1 MRKYIIAVL
10 MLLVAGVL
18 CAQKRKAKSVVKEE
32 LPDTF
37 EIIAGY
43 YADSLRQLRAYYDS
57 AWTYKAGD
65 QLRNPYYFPLFF
77 KPTLYNNPL
86 DQLMSNTWSGRYN
99 TPRRM
104 YSIGDTRDDELQ
116 RDSAINNTLAQ
127 FYVNYPQYIEQTQQ
141 QLMANDGLRREA
153 ENTAP
158 IKHEVSLA
166 EKIKPD
172 APIDVVEPVKLVS
185 HRPNFWKYTA
195 FFELHYNQTY
205 SSENWRGGKNKY
217 NSLVSRFYATANY
230 NFNEKVIFN
239 NSLELRLAFQTERSD
254 TIHPIK
260 PTQNELKI
268 NNMFGLKAIK
278 NVYYSISLEHK
289 TPVIP
294 RYNSNSRVVNQDFF
308 SPYEGSYGVG
318 FTYNVRVLKKYPISF
333 TANPINIYYKYMDRN
348 ALARYGKSGKR
359 HHYEAYGSNLRLTW
373 QWQLFKIL
381 NWRSEWTYGTNYT
394 YVETEWRN
402 TYNVSINKYIGTTL
416 DLYMRFDDRK
426 LDRRGRRRMQLSEIF
441 SLGFSYN
448 F

>member
-1 MRKYIIAVL
+1 MRKYIITLL
-10 MLLVAGVL
+10 MLLVAGTL
-18 CAQKRKAKSVVKEE
+18 CAQKRKAKSVIKEE
-32 LPDTF
+32 LPDTS
-37 EIIAGY
+37 EIIASQ
-43 YADSLRQLRAYYDS
+43 YADSLRILRAYYDS
-57 AWTYKAGD
+57 TWTYRAND
-65 QLRNPYYFPLFF
+65 QLRDPYYFPLFF
-77 KPTLYNNPL
+77 KPTLYSKPL
-86 DQLMSNTWSGRYN
+86 GQLMSNTWTGSYN
-99 TPRRM
+99 KQHRL
-104 YSIGDTRDDELQ
+104 YSLGDTRDRELQ

-195 FFELHYNQTY
+195 YFELHYNQTY

-230 NFNEKVIFN
+230 NYNEKVIFN

-268 NNMFGLKAIK
+268 NNMFGLRAIK

-318 FTYNVRVLKKYPISF
+318 FTYNVRILKKYPISF

-348 ALARYGKSGKR
+348 ALARYGKSGRR
-359 HHYEAYGSNLRLTW
+359 HHYEAYGSNMRLTW

>member
-1 MRKYIIAVL
+1 
-10 MLLVAGVL
+10 
-18 CAQKRKAKSVVKEE
+18 
-32 LPDTF
+32 
-37 EIIAGY
+37 
-43 YADSLRQLRAYYDS
+43 
-57 AWTYKAGD
+57 
-65 QLRNPYYFPLFF
+65 
-77 KPTLYNNPL
+77 
-86 DQLMSNTWSGRYN
+86 
-99 TPRRM
+99 
-104 YSIGDTRDDELQ
+104 
-116 RDSAINNTLAQ
+116 
-127 FYVNYPQYIEQTQQ
+127 
-141 QLMANDGLRREA
+141 
-153 ENTAP
+153 
-158 IKHEVSLA
+158 
-166 EKIKPD
+166 
-172 APIDVVEPVKLVS
+172 
-185 HRPNFWKYTA
+185 
-195 FFELHYNQTY
+195 
-205 SSENWRGGKNKY
+205 
-217 NSLVSRFYATANY
+217 
-230 NFNEKVIFN
+230 
-239 NSLELRLAFQTERSD
+239 
-254 TIHPIK
+254 
-260 PTQNELKI
+260 
-268 NNMFGLKAIK
+268 MFGLRAIK

-348 ALARYGKSGKR
+348 ALAHYGKSGRR
-359 HHYEAYGSNLRLTW
+359 HHYEAYGSNMRLTW

>member
-1 MRKYIIAVL
+1 MRKYIVTLL
-10 MLLVAGVL
+10 MLLVAGTL
-18 CAQKRKAKSVVKEE
+18 CAQKRKAKSVIKEE
-32 LPDTF
+32 LSDTS
-37 EIIAGY
+37 EIIASQ
-43 YADSLRQLRAYYDS
+43 YADSLRILRAYYDS
-57 AWTYKAGD
+57 TWTYRADD
-65 QLRNPYYFPLFF
+65 QLRDPYYFPLFF
-77 KPTLYNNPL
+77 KPTLYNKPL
-86 DQLMSNTWSGRYN
+86 SQLMSNTWTGSYN
-99 TPRRM
+99 VQHRQ
-104 YSIGDTRDDELQ
+104 YSLGDTRDRELQ

-166 EKIKPD
+166 EKVQPD

-195 FFELHYNQTY
+195 YFELHYNQTY

-230 NFNEKVIFN
+230 NYNEKVIFN

-268 NNMFGLKAIK
+268 NNMFGLRAIK

-348 ALARYGKSGKR
+348 ALARYGKSGRR
-359 HHYEAYGSNLRLTW
+359 HHYEAYGSNMRLTW